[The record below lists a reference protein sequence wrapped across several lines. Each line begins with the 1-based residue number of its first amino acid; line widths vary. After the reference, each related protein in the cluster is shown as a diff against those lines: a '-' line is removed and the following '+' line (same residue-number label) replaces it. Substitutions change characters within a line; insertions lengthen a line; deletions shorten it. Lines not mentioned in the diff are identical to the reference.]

1 MILGIWGSIAIF
13 TTATI
18 TDTALLTSIQTQ
30 IFIQNWTKDAHTIW
44 VTQVQKDEKV
54 QDKIQELKTAI
65 QWAGDQLIDFQ
76 KQVLLNCDWNSTQF
90 CVTPLRFNHSAYN
103 WEKNKISFG
112 RYA

>member
-54 QDKIQELKTAI
+54 QDKIQELK
-65 QWAGDQLIDFQ
+65 
-76 KQVLLNCDWNSTQF
+76 NSH
-90 CVTPLRFNHSAYN
+90 PMGWRSINRFTKTSII
-103 WEKNKISFG
+103 KL
-112 RYA
+112 